1 MSKSVVTKAL
11 ISTLG
16 AAGVFVVGTQV
27 ANADTINIASGD
39 TISAYA
45 AKYNVSIDDI
55 VKANKLADANLI
67 IAGHTIEIPG
77 ATSDATSEVASSAVA
92 DTTVASS
99 AVESSAVASSA
110 VADSTVASTDTTSAA
125 PADSS
130 SDQQTPA
137 PATTGS
143 THVSADSAGNAY
155 AWGQCTW
162 YVKTVASWAGNHW
175 GNGNQWG
182 ASAAAEGFTVNSTPA
197 AGTIVSF
204 AGGQSVGGW
213 TADPSYGHVAYVE
226 SYNAANNTITISQ
239 GGFGFGSPAGPN
251 EQTIS
256 AANLTYIHQ

>member
-39 TISAYA
+39 TVSAYA

-110 VADSTVASTDTTSAA
+110 VADSSAASSSTEQAA
-125 PADSS
+125 PAG
-130 SDQQTPA
+130 PKY
-137 PATTGS
+137 
-143 THVSADSAGNAY
+143 SADSAGNAY
-155 AWGQCTW
+155 APGQCTW
-162 YVKTVASWAGNHW
+162 YVKTVAPWAGNHW

-213 TADPSYGHVAYVE
+213 PAHPSYGHVAYVN

-239 GGFGFGSPAGPN
+239 GGLGFDSPTGPN
-251 EQTIS
+251 NQTIS
-256 AANLTYIHQ
+256 AAGLTYIHQQ

>member
-1 MSKSVVTKAL
+1 MIKSAATKAL
-11 ISTLG
+11 ISTVG
-16 AAGVFVVGTQV
+16 AAGLFVAGTQV
-27 ANADTINIASGD
+27 ANAATINVASGD
-39 TISAYA
+39 TVSAYA

-67 IAGHTIEIPG
+67 IAGESIEIP
-77 ATSDATSEVASSAVA
+77 DSSASA
-92 DTTVASS
+92 EDTA
-99 AVESSAVASSA
+99 
-110 VADSTVASTDTTSAA
+110 
-125 PADSS
+125 
-130 SDQQTPA
+130 
-137 PATTGS
+137 ATTGPK
-143 THVSADSAGNAY
+143 HVSDDSVGNAY
-155 AWGQCTW
+155 DWGQCTW

-197 AGTIVSF
+197 AGAIVSF

-213 TADPSYGHVAYVE
+213 TADASYGHVAYVK

-256 AANLTYIHQ
+256 AAGLTYIHQ

>member
-39 TISAYA
+39 TVSAYA

-110 VADSTVASTDTTSAA
+110 VADS
-125 PADSS
+125 
-130 SDQQTPA
+130 
-137 PATTGS
+137 
-143 THVSADSAGNAY
+143 
-155 AWGQCTW
+155 
-162 YVKTVASWAGNHW
+162 
-175 GNGNQWG
+175 
-182 ASAAAEGFTVNSTPA
+182 
-197 AGTIVSF
+197 
-204 AGGQSVGGW
+204 
-213 TADPSYGHVAYVE
+213 
-226 SYNAANNTITISQ
+226 
-239 GGFGFGSPAGPN
+239 
-251 EQTIS
+251 
-256 AANLTYIHQ
+256 

>member
-39 TISAYA
+39 TVSAYA

-125 PADSS
+125 PADSI

-137 PATTGS
+137 PGS
-143 THVSADSAGNAY
+143 THVSADSAGNRY
-155 AWGQCTW
+155 DWGQCTW
-162 YVKTVASWAGNHW
+162 YVKNVAPWAGNRW

-182 ASAAAEGFTVNSTPA
+182 ARAAAEGFIVNNTPA

-213 TADPSYGHVAYVE
+213 PADASYGHVAYVE

-239 GGFGFGSPAGPN
+239 GGLGFHSPAGPN
-251 EQTIS
+251 YQTIS
-256 AANLTYIHQ
+256 AAGLTYIHQ

>member
-1 MSKSVVTKAL
+1 MSKSVATKAL
-11 ISTLG
+11 ISTLV

-39 TISAYA
+39 TVSAYA

-99 AVESSAVASSA
+99 AVASSA

-137 PATTGS
+137 PATPGS
-143 THVSADSAGNAY
+143 THVSADSAGNRY
-155 AWGQCTW
+155 DWGQCTW
-162 YVKTVASWAGNHW
+162 YVKNVASWAGNRW

-182 ASAAAEGFTVNSTPA
+182 ASAAAEGFTVNNTPA

-213 TADPSYGHVAYVE
+213 TADASYGHVAYVQ

-239 GGFGFGSPAGPN
+239 GGLGYGNPAGPN
-251 EQTIS
+251 YQTIS
-256 AANLTYIHQ
+256 AAGLTYIHQ

>member
-1 MSKSVVTKAL
+1 MIKSAATKAL
-11 ISTLG
+11 ISTVG
-16 AAGVFVVGTQV
+16 AAGLFVAGTQV
-27 ANADTINIASGD
+27 ANADTINVASGD
-39 TISAYA
+39 TVSAYA

-67 IAGHTIEIPG
+67 IAGESIEIP
-77 ATSDATSEVASSAVA
+77 DSSASA
-92 DTTVASS
+92 EDTA
-99 AVESSAVASSA
+99 
-110 VADSTVASTDTTSAA
+110 
-125 PADSS
+125 
-130 SDQQTPA
+130 
-137 PATTGS
+137 ATTGS

-213 TADPSYGHVAYVE
+213 TADASYGHVAYVQ

-239 GGFGFGSPAGPN
+239 GGLGFGSPAGPN
-251 EQTIS
+251 YQTIS
-256 AANLTYIHQ
+256 AAGLTYIHQ

>member
-1 MSKSVVTKAL
+1 MSKSVATKAL

-16 AAGVFVVGTQV
+16 AVGVFVVGTQV

-39 TISAYA
+39 TVSTYA

-110 VADSTVASTDTTSAA
+110 VADSSAASSSTEQAA
-125 PADSS
+125 PAA
-130 SDQQTPA
+130 TP
-137 PATTGS
+137 GS

-155 AWGQCTW
+155 APGQCTW
-162 YVKTVASWAGNHW
+162 YVKNVASWAGNHW

-182 ASAAAEGFTVNSTPA
+182 TSAAAEGFTVNSTPA

-213 TADPSYGHVAYVE
+213 TADASYGHVAYVE
-226 SYNAANNTITISQ
+226 SYNPANNTITISQ
-239 GGFGFGSPAGPN
+239 GGLGFHSPAGPN
-251 EQTIS
+251 YQTIS
-256 AANLTYIHQ
+256 AANLTYIHR